1 MSLEQLVICQICLIM
16 TINSMSGS
24 LVCSGGIAH
33 RQRVMDLAGFC
44 AVCLVKSTEIE
55 MFQNVT

>member
-1 MSLEQLVICQICLIM
+1 MSLEQLVICLIFLIM

-24 LVCSGGIAH
+24 LVCSGGIAL

-44 AVCLVKSTEIE
+44 AVCCGTYRNR
-55 MFQNVT
+55 NVSKL